1 MCTRGPI
8 FGRNHH
14 DQKVQARRAVISWR
28 SAPFPFLRA
37 RPLGVGSSPT
47 PRLRRPPRE
56 RRGCGLC
63 GPVIRRNS
71 EIRLFSP
78 MTSNSAGPCRVLRCI
93 TIFAPGTYTFTVQS
107 YGLTAG
113 QPEGRDP
120 AGTRNADLSGD
131 LVGRQLVDRY
141 CRGGDLFV
149 RTLPSDLGPA
159 YVRVLTDKG
168 PPRAL

>member
-1 MCTRGPI
+1 MWFVRTSDPQEFGDPI
-8 FGRNHH
+8 
-14 DQKVQARRAVISWR
+14 
-28 SAPFPFLRA
+28 
-37 RPLGVGSSPT
+37 
-47 PRLRRPPRE
+47 
-56 RRGCGLC
+56 
-63 GPVIRRNS
+63 
-71 EIRLFSP
+71 
-78 MTSNSAGPCRVLRCI
+78 
-93 TIFAPGTYTFTVQS
+93 IFANGQQLGGAMPGVALYHDFAHGTYTFTVQS
-107 YGLTAG
+107 DGLTAG